1 MNVCLE
7 HEKVKHITFPVYFTI
22 CLAVDDMTKDKSYS
36 VLTTYFPFRYFNS
49 WLEPSSSAE
58 KSLNLGTKKVGN
70 GETRHHW
77 HFSDLIIQPIHCN
90 VCHSLLLTT
99 KGIIFKRLENLST
112 VRESAIVYN
121 GVCVVVLL

>member
-1 MNVCLE
+1 MLNLIHSDDGFCTIYLGAKCIK

-36 VLTTYFPFRYFNS
+36 ALTTYFPFRYFNS

-58 KSLNLGTKKVGN
+58 KNLNLGIKKVGN

-99 KGIIFKRLENLST
+99 KGIISFSN
-112 VRESAIVYN
+112 
-121 GVCVVVLL
+121 VLKI